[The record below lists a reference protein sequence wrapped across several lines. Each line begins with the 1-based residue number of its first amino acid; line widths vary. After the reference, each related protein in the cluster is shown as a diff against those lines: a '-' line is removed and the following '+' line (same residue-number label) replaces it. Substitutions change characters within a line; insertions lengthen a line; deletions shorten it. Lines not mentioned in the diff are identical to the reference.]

1 MRCMTAF
8 ITRCCR
14 KYSFLCALALLP
26 FVLPGAAYAEGIQA
40 KKAEFSITDSGYVLD
55 AEFTVGLTHTL
66 EEALNKGVALY
77 FVVDFELMRPRWYW
91 FNEKIIDYQQTYRLA
106 YNALTRHYRLAVGN
120 LYQNFATLQEALEF
134 MSRFRRSEET
144 DQGVLRGDATYNAAI
159 RMRLDTSQLPKPF
172 QVSAVGSREWNL
184 SSDWHRWTIGQ

>member
-1 MRCMTAF
+1 MTAF

-14 KYSFLCALALLP
+14 KYSFLCALALLS
-26 FVLPGAAYAEGIQA
+26 FVLPSAAYAEGIQA
-40 KKAEFSITDSGYVLD
+40 KKAEFRITDSGYVLD
-55 AEFTVGLTHTL
+55 AEFSVGLTHTL

-77 FVVDFELMRPRWYW
+77 FVVDFELVRPRWYW
-91 FNEKIIDYQQTYRLA
+91 FNEKIIDYQQTYRLS
-106 YNALTRHYRLAVGN
+106 YNALTRQYRLAVGN
-120 LYQNFATLQEALEF
+120 LYQNFAALQEALEF
-134 MSRFRRSEET
+134 MSRLRRSEET
-144 DQGVLRGDATYNAAI
+144 EQGALRRDTTYNAAV